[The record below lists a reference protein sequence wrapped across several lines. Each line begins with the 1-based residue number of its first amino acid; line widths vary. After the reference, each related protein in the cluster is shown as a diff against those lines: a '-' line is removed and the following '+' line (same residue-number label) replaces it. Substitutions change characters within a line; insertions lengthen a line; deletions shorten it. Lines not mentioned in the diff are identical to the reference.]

1 MQIEIKN
8 VSKSFGKKQI
18 LKDVSLSASSGQC
31 IGILGANGSGKS
43 TLLSVLAG
51 INKADSGEFL
61 YDGHNLF
68 DYEKVRAEIVGYVP
82 QGTPLFEELSAL
94 DNLRMWYSK
103 KSLKKELD
111 CGILSILGINDFLR
125 VPVYKMSGGMKKRL
139 SIGCAVSTHPPILLL
154 DEPMAALDLSCKKN
168 ISDYLKRHKS
178 LGGVVFIVTHDVME
192 MELCDEYYIVKDGTV
207 NKYFYN
213 GDLDALIGSL

>member
-94 DNLRMWYSK
+94 DNLRMWYSE

-111 CGILSILGINDFLR
+111 CGILSILGVNDFLR